1 MLTAAAAL
9 AGATAGITALAAA
22 VWRLTRSA
30 RVRTP
35 HHATGPLADR
45 TYPLA

>member
-1 MLTAAAAL
+1 MLIPLIIAAV
-9 AGATAGITALAAA
+9 GITALAAA
-22 VWRLTRSA
+22 VWRLTRSG

-35 HHATGPLADR
+35 HHATGPLAGR